1 MLITY
6 LLMMHSQISYHLTC
20 SPSTP
25 TKCSIEFE
33 KELKENSP
41 ATPTPL
47 ISEQPTFTLGNLSN
61 NSLFMRRRKKM
72 LQNKSKQP

>member
-47 ISEQPTFTLGNLSN
+47 ISEQPTFSLGNLSN
-61 NSLFMRRRKKM
+61 NSLYMRRKKKM
-72 LQNKSKQP
+72 LQNKSKQS

>member
-6 LLMMHSQISYHLTC
+6 LLMMHSQISYHPTC

-25 TKCSIEFE
+25 KCSIEFE

-41 ATPTPL
+41 VTPTFD
-47 ISEQPTFTLGNLSN
+47 I
-61 NSLFMRRRKKM
+61 
-72 LQNKSKQP
+72 